1 MNFPEVL
8 RTVSQSL
15 EHSGIAYML
24 TGSFA
29 SAFHGAPRSTQ
40 DIDLVIAATP
50 AQLRTFIESLP
61 STQYYADLEAA
72 LEAQTRESMFNVIDL
87 TAGWKIDF
95 ILRKSR
101 AFSQQEFARRQ
112 RLNLEGVPL
121 FVATAEDVIIAKL
134 EWSKLA
140 KSERQVE
147 DVAGILRIRWD
158 SLDRTYLEK
167 WINELGLKE
176 QWRHARI
183 LAQVSELS

>member
-8 RTVSQSL
+8 RTVSQAL
-15 EHSGIAYML
+15 EQSGIAYML

-61 STQYYADLEAA
+61 SADYYADLDAA

-87 TAGWKIDF
+87 SAGWKIDL

-112 RLNLEGVPL
+112 PLNLEGVSL

-140 KSERQVE
+140 ESERQVE

-158 SLDRTYLEK
+158 SLDRTYVEK
-167 WINELGLKE
+167 WVNELGLTE